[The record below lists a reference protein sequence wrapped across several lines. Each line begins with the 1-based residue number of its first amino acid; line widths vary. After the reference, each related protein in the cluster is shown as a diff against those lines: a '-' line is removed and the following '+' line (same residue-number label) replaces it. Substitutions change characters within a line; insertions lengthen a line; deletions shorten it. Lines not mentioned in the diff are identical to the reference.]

1 MGLRLE
7 VYNENYVGLVADFN
21 FVENS
26 KEFCTSNNVE
36 EAMEYFDLYL
46 DERTR
51 RLKRNDPNQRIVDKL
66 AINIENVEMFQKQLE
81 AITDTLTDEEAKGLS
96 LLFEEWRPSEVYK
109 IGDRIRYNGVL
120 YKCLEDNN
128 ATMETPPSVM
138 PSVWT
143 EIFAETVS
151 EEIPVWEQPEEGNG
165 YADGDRVIHNDII
178 YISQVDNNIWEPGT
192 AGTESLWIMA

>member
-7 VYNENYVGLVADFN
+7 VYNENYVSLIADFN

-26 KEFCTSNNVE
+26 KDFCTSNNIE

-51 RLKRNDPNQRIVDKL
+51 SLKRNDPNQRIVDKL
-66 AINIENVEMFQKQLE
+66 AINIENIEMFQKQLGT
-81 AITDTLTDEEAKGLS
+81 ITNTLTDEEANDFS
-96 LLFEEWRPSEVYK
+96 LLFEEWSPSGVYK

-128 ATMETPPSVM
+128 ATMETPPSVI

-143 EIFAETVS
+143 EIFAGAVS

-178 YISQVDNNIWEPGT
+178 YISQVDNNIWEPGIT
-192 AGTESLWIMA
+192 GTESLWIMA

>member
-7 VYNENYVGLVADFN
+7 VYNENYVSLIADFN

-26 KEFCTSNNVE
+26 KDFCTSNNIE

-51 RLKRNDPNQRIVDKL
+51 SLKRNDPSQRIVDKL
-66 AINIENVEMFQKQLE
+66 AINIENIEMFQKQLGT
-81 AITDTLTDEEAKGLS
+81 ITNTLTDEEANEFS
-96 LLFEEWRPSEVYK
+96 LLFEEWSPSGVYK

-128 ATMETPPSVM
+128 ATMETPPSII

-143 EIFAETVS
+143 EIFAEAVS
-151 EEIPVWEQPEEGNG
+151 EEIPVWEQPKEGNG

-178 YISQVDNNIWEPGT
+178 YISQVDNNIWEPGI

>member
-151 EEIPVWEQPEEGNG
+151 EEIPAWEQPEEGNG

>member
-7 VYNENYVGLVADFN
+7 VYNENYVSLIADFN

-26 KEFCTSNNVE
+26 KDFCTSNNIE

-51 RLKRNDPNQRIVDKL
+51 SLKRNDPNQRIVDKL
-66 AINIENVEMFQKQLE
+66 AINIENIEMFQKQLGT
-81 AITDTLTDEEAKGLS
+81 ITNTLTDEEANEFS
-96 LLFEEWRPSEVYK
+96 LLFEEWSPSGVYK

-128 ATMETPPSVM
+128 ATMETPPSVI

-143 EIFAETVS
+143 EIFTESVS
-151 EEIPVWEQPEEGNG
+151 EEIPVWEQPEEGSG

-178 YISQVDNNIWEPGT
+178 YISQVDNNIWEPGIT
-192 AGTESLWIMA
+192 GTESLWIMA

>member
-26 KEFCTSNNVE
+26 KEFCTSNNIE

-66 AINIENVEMFQKQLE
+66 AINIENIEMFQKQLE

-151 EEIPVWEQPEEGNG
+151 EEIPAWEQPEEGNG

>member
-1 MGLRLE
+1 MNKKELFIKEIENLRLE
-7 VYNENYVGLVADFN
+7 L
-21 FVENS
+21 S
-26 KEFCTSNNVE
+26 K

-66 AINIENVEMFQKQLE
+66 AINIENIEMFQKQLE
-81 AITDTLTDEEAKGLS
+81 TITDTLTDEEAKGLS

-143 EIFAETVS
+143 KIFAETVS
-151 EEIPVWEQPEEGNG
+151 EEIPAWEQPEEGNG

>member
-7 VYNENYVGLVADFN
+7 VYNENYVSLIADFN

-26 KEFCTSNNVE
+26 KDFCTSNNIE

-51 RLKRNDPNQRIVDKL
+51 SLKRNDPSQRIVDKL
-66 AINIENVEMFQKQLE
+66 AINIENIEMFQKQLE
-81 AITDTLTDEEAKGLS
+81 AITDTLTDEEAKSLS
-96 LLFEEWRPSEVYK
+96 LLFEEWSPSGVYK

-151 EEIPVWEQPEEGNG
+151 EEIPAWEQPEEGNG

-178 YISQVDNNIWEPGT
+178 YISQVDNNILEPGT

>member
-1 MGLRLE
+1 MWLRLE

-26 KEFCTSNNVE
+26 KEFCTSNNIE

-51 RLKRNDPNQRIVDKL
+51 SLKRNDPSQRIVDKL
-66 AINIENVEMFQKQLE
+66 AINIENIEMFQKQLGT
-81 AITDTLTDEEAKGLS
+81 ITNTLTDEEANEFS
-96 LLFEEWRPSEVYK
+96 LLFEEWSPSGVYK

-128 ATMETPPSVM
+128 ATMETPPSVI

-143 EIFAETVS
+143 EIFAEAVS

-178 YISQVDNNIWEPGT
+178 YISQVDNNIWEPGI

>member
-26 KEFCTSNNVE
+26 KEFCTSNNIE
-36 EAMEYFDLYL
+36 EAMKYFDLYL

-66 AINIENVEMFQKQLE
+66 AINIENIEMFQKQLE
-81 AITDTLTDEEAKGLS
+81 TITDTLTDEEAKGLS

-151 EEIPVWEQPEEGNG
+151 EEIPAWEQPEEGNG

>member
-7 VYNENYVGLVADFN
+7 VYNENYVSLIADFN

-26 KEFCTSNNVE
+26 KDFCTSNNIE

-51 RLKRNDPNQRIVDKL
+51 SLKRNDPSQRIVDKL
-66 AINIENVEMFQKQLE
+66 AINIENIEMFQKQLGT
-81 AITDTLTDEEAKGLS
+81 ITNTLTDEEANEFS
-96 LLFEEWRPSEVYK
+96 LLFEEWSPSGVYK

-128 ATMETPPSVM
+128 VTMETPPSVI

-143 EIFAETVS
+143 EIFAEAVS
-151 EEIPVWEQPEEGNG
+151 EEIPVWEQPKEGNG

-178 YISQVDNNIWEPGT
+178 YISQVDNNIWEPGI

>member
-66 AINIENVEMFQKQLE
+66 AINIENIEMFQKQLE
-81 AITDTLTDEEAKGLS
+81 AITDTLTDEEAKGLN

-120 YKCLEDNN
+120 YKCLEGNN

-143 EIFAETVS
+143 EIFAETVG
-151 EEIPVWEQPEEGNG
+151 EEIPAWEQPEEGNG

>member
-66 AINIENVEMFQKQLE
+66 AINIENIEMFQKQLE

-128 ATMETPPSVM
+128 ATMETPPSAI

-151 EEIPVWEQPEEGNG
+151 EEIPAWEQPEEGNG

>member
-26 KEFCTSNNVE
+26 KEFCTSNNIE

-66 AINIENVEMFQKQLE
+66 AINIENIEMFQKQLE

-109 IGDRIRYNGVL
+109 IGDRIRYTGVL

-151 EEIPVWEQPEEGNG
+151 EEIPAWEQPEEGNG

>member
-7 VYNENYVGLVADFN
+7 VYNENYVGLIADFN

-26 KEFCTSNNVE
+26 KEFCTSNNIE

-66 AINIENVEMFQKQLE
+66 AINIENIEMFQKQLE

-96 LLFEEWRPSEVYK
+96 LLFEEWHPSEVSK

-128 ATMETPPSVM
+128 ATMEAPPSVI

-151 EEIPVWEQPEEGNG
+151 EEIPAWEQPEEGNG

>member
-7 VYNENYVGLVADFN
+7 VYNENYVSLIADFN

-26 KEFCTSNNVE
+26 KDFCTSNNIE

-51 RLKRNDPNQRIVDKL
+51 SLKRNDPSQRIVDKL
-66 AINIENVEMFQKQLE
+66 AINIENIEMFQKQLGT
-81 AITDTLTDEEAKGLS
+81 ITNTLTDEEANEFS
-96 LLFEEWRPSEVYK
+96 LLFEEWSPSGVYK

-128 ATMETPPSVM
+128 ATMETPPSVI

-143 EIFAETVS
+143 EIFAEAVS
-151 EEIPVWEQPEEGNG
+151 EEIPVWEQPKEGNG

-178 YISQVDNNIWEPGT
+178 YISQVDNNIWEPGI

>member
-26 KEFCTSNNVE
+26 KEFCTSNNIE

-66 AINIENVEMFQKQLE
+66 AINIENIEMFQKQLE
-81 AITDTLTDEEAKGLS
+81 TITDTLTDEEAKGLS

-128 ATMETPPSVM
+128 AIMEAPPSVI

-143 EIFAETVS
+143 KIFAEAVS
-151 EEIPVWEQPEEGNG
+151 EEIPAWEQPEEGNG

>member
-26 KEFCTSNNVE
+26 NEFCASNNIE

-66 AINIENVEMFQKQLE
+66 AINIENVEMFQKQLG

-96 LLFEEWRPSEVYK
+96 LLFEEWSPSVVYK
-109 IGDRIRYNGVL
+109 IGDRIRYNGGL
-120 YKCLEDNN
+120 YKCLEDNS
-128 ATMETPPSVM
+128 ATMDTIPSIA
-138 PSVWT
+138 SSLWT
-143 EIFAETVS
+143 EILAESVS
-151 EEIPVWEQPEEGNG
+151 EEIPAWEQPEEGNG
-165 YADGDRVIHNDII
+165 YADGDHVIHNDVI
-178 YISQVDNNIWEPGT
+178 YISQVDNNIWEPGI

>member
-26 KEFCTSNNVE
+26 KEFCTSNNIE

-66 AINIENVEMFQKQLE
+66 AINIENIANVISNRGACCIKQF
-81 AITDTLTDEEAKGLS
+81 TH
-96 LLFEEWRPSEVYK
+96 LL
-109 IGDRIRYNGVL
+109 L
-120 YKCLEDNN
+120 C
-128 ATMETPPSVM
+128 
-138 PSVWT
+138 
-143 EIFAETVS
+143 
-151 EEIPVWEQPEEGNG
+151 
-165 YADGDRVIHNDII
+165 
-178 YISQVDNNIWEPGT
+178 
-192 AGTESLWIMA
+192 

>member
-26 KEFCTSNNVE
+26 KEFCTSNNIE

-66 AINIENVEMFQKQLE
+66 AINIENIEMFQKQLE
-81 AITDTLTDEEAKGLS
+81 TITDTLTDEEAKGLS

-128 ATMETPPSVM
+128 ATMEAPPSAI

-151 EEIPVWEQPEEGNG
+151 EEIPAWEQPEEGNG